1 MVVQSGVAFFG
12 RKDFINISLHVPT
25 LPEKSFCVGMIL
37 IGYIS
42 RVYFFYSL
50 GIFYLSCIAVYGI
63 SRNVQTRLEK
73 KLNHNLNAEDVSSC
87 LLVISE
93 EKVFN

>member
-1 MVVQSGVAFFG
+1 MVLQSGVSFFG

-25 LPEKSFCVGMIL
+25 LLEKSFCVGMIL

-50 GIFYLSCIAVYGI
+50 GIFYLTCIAVYGI
-63 SRNVQTRLEK
+63 GTNVQTRLAHH
-73 KLNHNLNAEDVSSC
+73 NNNLNTEDVR
-87 LLVISE
+87 
-93 EKVFN
+93 

>member
-12 RKDFINISLHVPT
+12 RKDFINISPHVPT
-25 LPEKSFCVGMIL
+25 FLEKSFCVGMIL

-63 SRNVQTRLEK
+63 GRNVQTRLEK
-73 KLNHNLNAEDVSSC
+73 KLNHNLNAEYVS
-87 LLVISE
+87 
-93 EKVFN
+93 